1 MPLRIN
7 ELTSNIQV
15 TDQDSRLSQDEI
27 NRIIN
32 IALEKFREEQEH
44 LARVQEET
52 QLIEGASE
60 IEPY

>member
-7 ELTSNIQV
+7 EMTSNIQV
-15 TDQDSRLSQDEI
+15 TGQDSRLSKNEI
-27 NRIIN
+27 NMIVN

-52 QLIEGASE
+52 QLMEGASE

>member
-1 MPLRIN
+1 MI
-7 ELTSNIQV
+7 V
-15 TDQDSRLSQDEI
+15 
-27 NRIIN
+27 N

-52 QLIEGASE
+52 QLMEGASE

>member
-15 TDQDSRLSQDEI
+15 TGQDSRLSENEI
-27 NRIIN
+27 NMIVN

-44 LARVQEET
+44 LARVREET
-52 QLIEGASE
+52 QLMEGASE